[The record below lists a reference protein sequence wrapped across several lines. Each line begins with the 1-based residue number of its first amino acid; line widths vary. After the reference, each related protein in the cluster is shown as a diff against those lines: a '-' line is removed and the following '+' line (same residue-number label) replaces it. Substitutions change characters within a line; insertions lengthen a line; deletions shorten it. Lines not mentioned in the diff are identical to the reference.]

1 MLGVVHAL
9 RPLSFIAAILISC
22 SLPTPATVSPSP
34 IPSASAGSAAV
45 LPTTVFDAVKAK
57 AHVDYLADPARAGRY
72 SGSAGYLDAAMYVAD
87 RFREIGLEP
96 LGDNGTFFQHFTMP
110 IVDLTAMSVLA
121 TGEKAYR
128 PRVDFTE
135 SVGGR
140 SGSGGVEAEIAV
152 VGGAARSGGQNDF
165 AGANVRGKIALITGP
180 GAPGGASVVES
191 AYQEGAAAV
200 LVIGGA
206 TLRYSFGP
214 RFQAATIP
222 TLVITEDVAN
232 ELMAPSGKKVSDER
246 ASVNARRSDPTAPPS
261 GFDIPTTVRVSV
273 SLTPVHDVDAINVVG
288 LLRAPDDAG
297 KRAVL
302 VGGHLDGVGTD
313 PDGSVFQA
321 ANDNASGPAVT
332 IEVARALA
340 SVQTSLTHSVVF
352 VAFAGEEEGFFGS
365 EAYVAQ
371 TATTPGRVES
381 LIAMINLDVIGCCS
395 DTLLV
400 SNEVPDLQRKVRET
414 ATSFGIATQS
424 IGGGG
429 SDQTSFARRRVPAVF
444 IGMSD
449 FILHVYADKPSVVE
463 ASRLKKA
470 GDVVTTVAR
479 QLATAN

>member
-1 MLGVVHAL
+1 MRRWARLAL
-9 RPLSFIAAILISC
+9 AAALAMGACATPLPPVRSPNPSDSPKPAA
-22 SLPTPATVSPSP
+22 ATA
-34 IPSASAGSAAV
+34 ASE
-45 LPTTVFDAVKAK
+45 FDGARAK
-57 AHVDYLADPARAGRY
+57 AHVDYLADPVRAGRY
-72 SGSAGYLDAAMYVAD
+72 SGSAGYLDAATYVAE
-87 RFREIGLEP
+87 RFREVGLEP
-96 LGDNGTFFQHFTMP
+96 AGDSGTFFQHFTMP

-140 SGSGGVEAEIAV
+140 SGSGSVEAEISA

-206 TLRYSFGP
+206 TLRYSFAP
-214 RFQAATIP
+214 RFQTMTIP
-222 TLVITEDVAN
+222 TLVITEAVAN
-232 ELMAPSGKKVSDER
+232 ELLAPSGKKVSDER

-261 GFDIPTTVRVSV
+261 GFDIATTVRVSV
-273 SLTPVHDVDAINVVG
+273 SLTSVHDVEAINVVG
-288 LLRAPDDAG
+288 LLRASDDAGG

-340 SVQTSLTHSVVF
+340 ADRSSLTHSVVF

-365 EAYVAQ
+365 EAYAAQ

-400 SNEVPDLQRKVRET
+400 SNETPDLQRKVRDT
-414 ATSFGIATQS
+414 ATSLGIANQS
-424 IGGGG
+424 TGGGG
-429 SDQTSFARRRVPAVF
+429 SDQTSFARRRVPSVF
-444 IGMSD
+444 IGFSD
-449 FILHVYADKPSVVE
+449 FILHVYADRPNVVE
-463 ASRLKKA
+463 AGRLKKA

-479 QLATAN
+479 QLANGG

>member
-1 MLGVVHAL
+1 MVGVVRAP
-9 RPLSFIAAILISC
+9 RPLFFIAAILFACTTHTVETPAAQS
-22 SLPTPATVSPSP
+22 PTPSPSVNP
-34 IPSASAGSAAV
+34 AV
-45 LPTTVFDAVKAK
+45 STSTFDGARAK

-72 SGSAGYLDAAMYVAD
+72 SGSVGYLDAATYVAE

-96 LGDNGTFFQHFTMP
+96 AGDSGTFFQHFTMP

-121 TGEKAYR
+121 TGEKGYR

-140 SGSGGVEAEIAV
+140 SGSGSVEAEISV

-206 TLRYSFGP
+206 TLRYSFAP
-214 RFQAATIP
+214 RFQTMTIP

-246 ASVNARRSDPTAPPS
+246 AAVQARRSDPTAPPS
-261 GFDIPTTVRVSV
+261 GFDIATTVRVSV
-273 SLTPVHDVDAINVVG
+273 SLTPVHDAEAINVVG
-288 LLRAPDDAG
+288 LLRASDDAGG

-340 SVQTSLTHSVVF
+340 ADRSSLTHSVVF

-365 EAYVAQ
+365 EAYAAQ

-400 SNEVPDLQRKVRET
+400 SNETPDLQRKVRDT
-414 ATSFGIATQS
+414 ATSLGIANQS
-424 IGGGG
+424 TGGGG
-429 SDQTSFARRRVPAVF
+429 SDQTSFARRRVPSVF
-444 IGMSD
+444 IGFSD
-449 FILHVYADKPSVVE
+449 FILHVYADRPSVVE
-463 ASRLKKA
+463 AGRLKKA
-470 GDVVTTVAR
+470 GDVVTSVAR
-479 QLATAN
+479 QLANGG

>member
-1 MLGVVHAL
+1 MVGVVRAP
-9 RPLSFIAAILISC
+9 RPLFFIAAILFACTTHTVETPAAQS
-22 SLPTPATVSPSP
+22 PTPSPSVNP
-34 IPSASAGSAAV
+34 AV
-45 LPTTVFDAVKAK
+45 STSTFDGARAK

-72 SGSAGYLDAAMYVAD
+72 SGSVGYLDAATYVAE

-96 LGDNGTFFQHFTMP
+96 AGDSGTFFQHFTMP

-121 TGEKAYR
+121 TGEKGYR

-140 SGSGGVEAEIAV
+140 SGSGSVEAEISV

-165 AGANVRGKIALITGP
+165 AGANVRGKVALITGP

-206 TLRYSFGP
+206 TLRYSFAP
-214 RFQAATIP
+214 RFQTMTIP

-246 ASVNARRSDPTAPPS
+246 AAVQARRSDPAAPLS
-261 GFDIPTTVRVSV
+261 GFDVPAGVRVSV
-273 SLTPVHDVDAINVVG
+273 SLTAVHDVDAINVVG
-288 LLRAPDDAG
+288 LLRAPDEASG

-332 IEVARALA
+332 IEVARTLSAA
-340 SVQTSLTHSVVF
+340 RSSLVHSLVF
-352 VAFAGEEEGFFGS
+352 VAFAGEEEGYFGS

-371 TATTPGRVES
+371 AATKPGRGES
-381 LIAMINLDVIGCCS
+381 LIEMN
-395 DTLLV
+395 
-400 SNEVPDLQRKVRET
+400 Q
-414 ATSFGIATQS
+414 
-424 IGGGG
+424 
-429 SDQTSFARRRVPAVF
+429 
-444 IGMSD
+444 
-449 FILHVYADKPSVVE
+449 
-463 ASRLKKA
+463 
-470 GDVVTTVAR
+470 
-479 QLATAN
+479 